1 MKSEYECVIV
11 GGGPAG
17 LAAAIALKKLGID
30 DLIVLE
36 RNARLGGILN
46 QCIHPGFGL
55 ERFGS
60 DFTGPEYAK
69 ALVREF
75 REAGAEC
82 ATGAMVLE
90 ISDSR
95 RVRALSHDDGYSEIR
110 ASAVVVATG
119 CRERTRENLEIAGTR
134 PAGVF
139 TAGQAQNLINLGG
152 FRLGERVVIQGS
164 GDIGLI
170 MARRLKIE
178 GYRVEGVLERL
189 PYLSGLIRNKV
200 QCLDHFGIPLRLCT
214 QIREIVGKD
223 RVEGVWIERVDEKQR
238 PMAGTREWL
247 PCDTV
252 LFSVG
257 LIPEVDILK
266 SAGFA
271 PPPGR
276 SVGVNWRFEA
286 VGGKALDGAL
296 ERALDGALDKALDG
310 TGCGGDRC
318 ARLSGG
324 SGGGRES
331 GAVGGAALDRAGCG
345 GDGCARLDGESGG
358 GRAGGAV
365 GGAALDGALDGALGC
380 AGKLA
385 GQAGA
390 GVGRARDRSTG
401 IFICGN
407 ALHIHDLAD
416 NASREGE
423 IVAGHV
429 ARFLRGRGESG
440 AGRGTV
446 GAIQGSGI
454 GSSRGTVGAV
464 KGSGPGGGREAVGAI
479 QGGGIGSS
487 REAVGAVKG
496 GGISEEGDGD
506 EAAAGIVAETAKSA
520 VDVAD
525 AVSGVGDEAAI
536 AGEDGVCAD
545 GGGECLPYKPV
556 RVDTRF
562 DEAWFGRLAGSGARV
577 CIVCPRG
584 CVVSESEAGCP
595 RGRAYFEESKRGS
608 FQPLTTTVASH
619 REGKRARLPVKSIE
633 PVEVGEI
640 RLLKQGLSD
649 AGGATDLSDEGGETR
664 LSVKI
669 GDREIQFSSCP

>member
-1 MKSEYECVIV
+1 MKSEYECLIV

-30 DLIVLE
+30 DLVVLE

-69 ALVREF
+69 ALVLEF

-95 RVRALSHDDGYSEIR
+95 RVRMLSRDDGYSEIR
-110 ASAVVVATG
+110 ASAVIVATG

-170 MARRLKIE
+170 MARRLRIE
-178 GYRVEGVLERL
+178 GYRVDGVLERL

-286 VGGKALDGAL
+286 VGG
-296 ERALDGALDKALDG
+296 
-310 TGCGGDRC
+310 
-318 ARLSGG
+318 
-324 SGGGRES
+324 
-331 GAVGGAALDRAGCG
+331 
-345 GDGCARLDGESGG
+345 
-358 GRAGGAV
+358 
-365 GGAALDGALDGALGC
+365 AALDGAGC

-390 GVGRARDRSTG
+390 GVGRAQDRSTG

-416 NASREGE
+416 KASVEGE
-423 IVAGHV
+423 LVAGHV
-429 ARFLRGRGESG
+429 ARFLRGRGEHG
-440 AGRGTV
+440 AGW
-446 GAIQGSGI
+446 
-454 GSSRGTVGAV
+454 
-464 KGSGPGGGREAVGAI
+464 GGGTSAEEA
-479 QGGGIGSS
+479 
-487 REAVGAVKG
+487 
-496 GGISEEGDGD
+496 GD
-506 EAAAGIVAETAKSA
+506 EAAT
-520 VDVAD
+520 
-525 AVSGVGDEAAI
+525 
-536 AGEDGVCAD
+536 AGEG

-619 REGKRARLPVKSIE
+619 SEGKKARLPVKSIE

-640 RLLKQGLSD
+640 PLLKRGLSD
-649 AGGATDLSDEGGETR
+649 AGGATDLSDAGGEPG
-664 LSVKI
+664 LSVKL
-669 GDREIQFSSCP
+669 GDREVRFSGCG